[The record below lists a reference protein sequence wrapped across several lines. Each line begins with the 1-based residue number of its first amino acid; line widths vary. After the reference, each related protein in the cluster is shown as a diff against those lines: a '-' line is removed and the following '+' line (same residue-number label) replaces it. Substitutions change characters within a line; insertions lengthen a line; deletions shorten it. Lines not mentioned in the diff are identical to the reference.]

1 MALGRVIGLW
11 RYPVKS
17 MAAETL
23 SVADVGEEGIVGDR
37 AFGVVD
43 ATTGKLM
50 SAKRFP
56 ALLNLRPVRRDDG
69 EVVIYEPSGDITMS
83 DSTDVH
89 LWLSERLGR
98 SVTLVR
104 AEPEQRRTV
113 EMDLDDGGV
122 FEFSTQ
128 PGSFFDGRSTV
139 HVLSTASLA
148 EAKRHYP
155 DGDWSV
161 ERFRPAVLVQFDDAP
176 ASEGPDDAPAS
187 EGPEDAP
194 AGEGPEDPRAG
205 EWPEDAFVGAEF
217 DLGGPAGVRLSGQ
230 KRMDRCIMVTRAQ
243 GVHAADKAILTTL
256 ARVHD
261 ACLGVGC
268 VVTGVG
274 RISVGDSVDLV
285 TL

>member
-1 MALGRVIGLW
+1 MTLGRVIGLW

-37 AFGVVD
+37 AFGVID

-50 SAKRFP
+50 SAKRYP

-83 DSTDVH
+83 DATDVH
-89 LWLSERLGR
+89 LWLSERLGL

-104 AEPEQRRTV
+104 AEPEQRRTI

-161 ERFRPAVLVQFDDAP
+161 ERFRPAALVEFDDAP
-176 ASEGPDDAPAS
+176 
-187 EGPEDAP
+187 
-194 AGEGPEDPRAG
+194 AG

-274 RISVGDSVDLV
+274 RVSVGDSVDLV
-285 TL
+285 TG